1 MNNKKRKDKKGRILK
16 TGESQRKDFVY
27 QYRYIDFH
35 GKRQTVYASTL
46 QELRQKEKEIQ
57 KQVDDGLDYEAGQIT
72 VIELI
77 EKYISLKQGV
87 RYNTKV
93 GYQFVLN
100 LVKKEEFGYRKIST
114 IKVSDA
120 KQWFMKL
127 QKDGRGYSII
137 TSVRGV
143 IKPAFQMAYDED
155 AVRKNP
161 FAFKLTDAVVN
172 DSEQRIA
179 LTDEQLEIWMDFI
192 KNDNTYCKYYDEFV
206 VLLETGMRVSEFCGL
221 TKKDLD
227 FKNRRIRVDH
237 QLVRERGGKYYVEE
251 TKTSSGCRFLPMT
264 DSIYQSL
271 KNMLARRP
279 KVKKEV
285 VVDGYTG
292 FIMLDKNGNL
302 KVALHVENE
311 MRWAMKKYKKLHP
324 DRPLPN
330 ITPHVLRHTF
340 CTNYANAGMDIK
352 DLQYLMGHSDA
363 GVTLNVYTHAN
374 YAHAADQMAK
384 ITEFRQ
390 KTNSENEKYGMKC
403 DGKKVTVS

>member
-127 QKDGRGYSII
+127 QKDGRGYSTI

-292 FIMLDKNGNL
+292 FIMLDKNGNP

-403 DGKKVTVS
+403 DGKK

>member
-27 QYRYIDFH
+27 QYRYTDFH

-127 QKDGRGYSII
+127 QKDGRGYSTI

-161 FAFKLTDAVVN
+161 FAFKLIDAVVN

-292 FIMLDKNGNL
+292 FIMLDKNGNP

-324 DRPLPN
+324 DRPLKEY
-330 ITPHVLRHTF
+330 V
-340 CTNYANAGMDIK
+340 
-352 DLQYLMGHSDA
+352 
-363 GVTLNVYTHAN
+363 
-374 YAHAADQMAK
+374 
-384 ITEFRQ
+384 
-390 KTNSENEKYGMKC
+390 
-403 DGKKVTVS
+403 